1 MVNTALPSDRQP
13 ERKNREMLGRFLG
26 ERGRRLRVEA
36 LASQKI
42 VAGNRELAEELAD
55 RVEVFSVPAG
65 ETLITQGGGD
75 NAIYFVLSGMFDVNV
90 NGRRIAARGPNEHVG
105 EMAAVQPAQ
114 RRSANV
120 VAAEEA
126 IVAQL
131 TEEAF
136 TDLGSRYPQI
146 FRYIAQELA
155 GRLLQRNAL
164 VGSLREK
171 IRILIVCS
179 TEALPIAR
187 AVQSAFASDPFTAVV
202 WTDGVFRVTNY
213 PLEILEAQ
221 IDDSDFAIA
230 IAHADDSPAN
240 RGKAWPRPRDKV
252 IFELGLFMG
261 RLGRGRAILMEP
273 RAEKVRLPSDFAGVT
288 TITYGF
294 EKGADVA
301 TYLAPAC
308 NQLREHINTLGP
320 NNG

>member
-1 MVNTALPSDRQP
+1 M
-13 ERKNREMLGRFLG
+13 
-26 ERGRRLRVEA
+26 
-36 LASQKI
+36 
-42 VAGNRELAEELAD
+42 
-55 RVEVFSVPAG
+55 PAG

-75 NAIYFVLSGMFDVNV
+75 NAIYFVLSGIFDVNV

-120 VAAEEA
+120 VAAEGA

-131 TEEAF
+131 TEEVF
-136 TDLGSRYPQI
+136 TDLGNRYPQI

-171 IRILIVCS
+171 IRILVVCS

-187 AVQSAFASDPFTAVV
+187 AVQNAFASDPFTAVV

-213 PLEILEAQ
+213 PIEILEAQ

-230 IAHADDSPAN
+230 IAHADDSPTN
-240 RGKAWPRPRDKV
+240 RGKAWPRPRDN
-252 IFELGLFMG
+252 ITFELGLIMG

-294 EKGADVA
+294 KKGADVA

>member
-1 MVNTALPSDRQP
+1 
-13 ERKNREMLGRFLG
+13 MLGRFLG

-75 NAIYFVLSGMFDVNV
+75 NAIYFVLSGIFDVNV

-114 RRSANV
+114 RRSADV
-120 VAAEEA
+120 VAAEGA

-136 TDLGSRYPQI
+136 TDLGNRYPQI

-155 GRLLQRNAL
+155 VRLLQRNAL
-164 VGSLREK
+164 AGSLREK

-179 TEALPIAR
+179 TEALVIAR

-202 WTDGVFRVTNY
+202 WTTESSASRTTLSKSWRRKLTIQTSQSRLRM
-213 PLEILEAQ
+213 PMI
-221 IDDSDFAIA
+221 
-230 IAHADDSPAN
+230 
-240 RGKAWPRPRDKV
+240 RPRT
-252 IFELGLFMG
+252 EERLGLG
-261 RLGRGRAILMEP
+261 RE
-273 RAEKVRLPSDFAGVT
+273 T
-288 TITYGF
+288 T
-294 EKGADVA
+294 
-301 TYLAPAC
+301 
-308 NQLREHINTLGP
+308 
-320 NNG
+320 